1 MTVGIVRDI
10 ATLNRY
16 ESRKFRGDKER
27 GRIAN
32 KNRMCAFLGLPQ
44 STLDIWE
51 KRYPDFPTPVYKSK
65 KVQGV
70 GFLYYYSTRQIEDF
84 IAKRVDKRVSK
95 YEDIIERVKAREGLS
110 KYGAFLERVGVE
122 SEVK

>member
-1 MTVGIVRDI
+1 MTIGIVKDI

-16 ESRKFRGDKER
+16 ELRKFRGDKER

-32 KNRMCAFLGLPQ
+32 KNRMCASLGLPQ

-51 KRYPDFPTPVYKSK
+51 KRYPNFPTPVYKSK

-70 GFLYYYSTRQIEDF
+70 GFLYYYSTRDIEDF
-84 IAKRVDKRVSK
+84 IAKRVDKRVAK
-95 YEDIIERVKAREGLS
+95 YADIIKRVEVREGSS
-110 KYGAFLERVGVE
+110 KYGAFLDRLGVE
-122 SEVK
+122 SEVQ